1 MLMTCAEVCEKL
13 RISRS
18 TLDLIVKKGQLPCYK
33 VGCQCRFKPE
43 DVDTYL
49 DGAKVQ
55 VRKPMAAPTA
65 LQPKRGR
72 GRPASVPVGRVYV
85 PGEKWI
91 V

>member
-1 MLMTCAEVCEKL
+1 MLMTCSEVCEKL

-33 VGCQCRFKPE
+33 VGCQCRYKSE
-43 DVDTYL
+43 DIDVYF
-49 DGAKVQ
+49 DGAKVL
-55 VRKPMAAPTA
+55 VRKPMAAPVA
-65 LQPKRGR
+65 LPKRGR
-72 GRPASVPVGRVYV
+72 GRPASAPVGRIYV